1 MRKNHLVLFLSLLF
15 VFMYISINNVVLA
28 EEMDQNEQNVETGT
42 DTEISENKQLAL
54 KSINECKEEIR
65 QEISKIDSKLSK
77 IKEKDEYKNYPAIRL
92 NIDTPIFGLVSVCNQ
107 KLKITSEVSAA
118 DVARGYSIK
127 DIIQTNSL
135 KVPSFSVGSI
145 VVITRDIK
153 FDENITLSDANTC
166 ILKLMQYFEQVESVN
181 EFLDKQIIKIYSEYI
196 PKEKQEKISDLKSR
210 LTNIKNGMKELDKNL
225 TKINLSRIDN
235 EKYIEY
241 QKIYIDINNK
251 IYNYQE
257 ILENVLID
265 DDTLTEYEK
274 NVVNL
279 EAINLQLKQSVN
291 ELNTNMVNNLD
302 FETIFA
308 NLRNDMQQRRD
319 NVAKY
324 INEASIK
331 QEIKNVENVDENI
344 ENTEELNNENN
355 NIEQATATEEI
366 KVYDVTDTQLIDT
379 LNSSL
384 SSLDEKIKENLG
396 ETILNRIKGV
406 EYTSDINEEVVNK
419 EEVTNIVTKE
429 LSDDEKDKLLE
440 ELYNLY
446 KEFLSTENKFYLDNI
461 NMLIKDTTNKISSLS
476 KYTDYSS
483 ISDIK
488 YIYLELPDLLEKDVS
503 LYNLDLVIEISSF
516 TNNIKNRLN
525 RIIEVNKII
534 TKEYNEKIT
543 EDLKNSS
550 RNN

>member
-1 MRKNHLVLFLSLLF
+1 M
-15 VFMYISINNVVLA
+15 
-28 EEMDQNEQNVETGT
+28 
-42 DTEISENKQLAL
+42 
-54 KSINECKEEIR
+54 
-65 QEISKIDSKLSK
+65 
-77 IKEKDEYKNYPAIRL
+77 
-92 NIDTPIFGLVSVCNQ
+92 
-107 KLKITSEVSAA
+107 
-118 DVARGYSIK
+118 
-127 DIIQTNSL
+127 
-135 KVPSFSVGSI
+135 
-145 VVITRDIK
+145 
-153 FDENITLSDANTC
+153 
-166 ILKLMQYFEQVESVN
+166 
-181 EFLDKQIIKIYSEYI
+181 
-196 PKEKQEKISDLKSR
+196 
-210 LTNIKNGMKELDKNL
+210 
-225 TKINLSRIDN
+225 
-235 EKYIEY
+235 
-241 QKIYIDINNK
+241 
-251 IYNYQE
+251 
-257 ILENVLID
+257 ID

-308 NLRNDMQQRRD
+308 NLRNDIQQRRD

-429 LSDDEKDKLLE
+429 LSDDEIDKLLE

-446 KEFLSTENKFYLDNI
+446 KEFLSIENKFYLDNI